1 MREAKPA
8 GLPGLL
14 GESGA
19 IKALLY
25 PRLIYSR
32 YNKVTISILNEV

>member
-1 MREAKPA
+1 MREAKST

-14 GESGA
+14 GEPGA
-19 IKALLY
+19 ITVLLY